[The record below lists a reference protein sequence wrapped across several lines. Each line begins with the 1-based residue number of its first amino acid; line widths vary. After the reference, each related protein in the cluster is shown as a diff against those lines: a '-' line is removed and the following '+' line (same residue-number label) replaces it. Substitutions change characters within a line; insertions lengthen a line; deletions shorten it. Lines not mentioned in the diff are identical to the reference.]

1 MAVSNIKATFQCDIK
16 KIWEIITSLENYSWR
31 SDLSKIEILDKNKFL
46 EYTKDGCITTFT
58 VTATEP
64 YQRWEFDM
72 ENSNM
77 RGHWIGIFS
86 YENGKI
92 TIDFTEDVYVKKVIM
107 KPFVGMYLKKQQAT
121 YVSDLKK
128 AVFC

>member
-16 KIWEIITSLENYSWR
+16 KMWKIITSLENYSWR

-46 EYTKDGCITTFT
+46 EYTKDGYITTFT

-86 YENGKI
+86 YENGKT

>member
-16 KIWEIITSLENYSWR
+16 KIWEIITSFENYSWR

-86 YENGKI
+86 YENGKT
-92 TIDFTEDVYVKKVIM
+92 TIDFTEDVSVKKVIM
-107 KPFVGMYLKKQQAT
+107 KPFLGMYLNKQQAT

>member
-16 KIWEIITSLENYSWR
+16 KIWEIVTSLENYSWR

-46 EYTKDGCITTFT
+46 EYTKDGYITTFT

-86 YENGKI
+86 YENGKT

>member
-1 MAVSNIKATFQCDIK
+1 MAVSNIKATFECDIK
-16 KIWEIITSLENYSWR
+16 KIWEFVTSLENYSWR

-46 EYTKDGCITTFT
+46 EYTKDGYITTFT

-86 YENGKI
+86 YENGKT

>member
-16 KIWEIITSLENYSWR
+16 KIWGIVTSLENYSWR

-46 EYTKDGCITTFT
+46 EYTKDGYITTFT

-64 YQRWEFDM
+64 YHRWEFDM

-86 YENGKI
+86 YENGKT
-92 TIDFTEDVYVKKVIM
+92 TIDFTEDVSVKKVIM
-107 KPFVGMYLKKQQAT
+107 KPFLGMYLKKQQAT
-121 YVSDLKK
+121 YVSNLKK

>member
-16 KIWEIITSLENYSWR
+16 KIWGIVTSLENYSWR

-46 EYTKDGCITTFT
+46 EYTKDGYITTFT

-77 RGHWIGIFS
+77 SGHWIGIFS
-86 YENGKI
+86 YENGKT
-92 TIDFTEDVYVKKVIM
+92 TIDFTEDVSVKKAIM

-128 AVFC
+128 AVSC

>member
-1 MAVSNIKATFQCDIK
+1 
-16 KIWEIITSLENYSWR
+16 
-31 SDLSKIEILDKNKFL
+31 
-46 EYTKDGCITTFT
+46 
-58 VTATEP
+58 
-64 YQRWEFDM
+64 M

-86 YENGKI
+86 YENGKT

>member
-16 KIWEIITSLENYSWR
+16 KIWGIVTSLENYSWR

-46 EYTKDGCITTFT
+46 EYTKDGYITTFT

-86 YENGKI
+86 YENGKT
-92 TIDFTEDVYVKKVIM
+92 TIDFTEDVSVKKVIM
-107 KPFVGMYLKKQQAT
+107 KPFVGMYLKKQKAT

-128 AVFC
+128 AVSC